1 MSYYRKQCRRCNQ
14 DGHKIQDCPVVWCQE
29 GCGRVFDY
37 FDNYR
42 ANENSMKQHLKTHQ
56 AKTLVSLTTKT
67 YELSFSQPLS
77 IIPHN
82 FVTFDASCIL

>member
-56 AKTLVSLTTKT
+56 AKTLVSRPKNLGFAQQ
-67 YELSFSQPLS
+67 LWSGGAGR
-77 IIPHN
+77 
-82 FVTFDASCIL
+82 V